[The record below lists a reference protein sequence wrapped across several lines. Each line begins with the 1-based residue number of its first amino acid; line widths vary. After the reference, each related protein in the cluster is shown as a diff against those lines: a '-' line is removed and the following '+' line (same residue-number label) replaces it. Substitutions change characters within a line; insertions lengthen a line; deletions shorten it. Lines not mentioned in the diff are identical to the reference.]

1 MASRQ
6 QTRWIVKDEEESVQ
20 PTAAKDVKA
29 GDPTVA
35 PARHQRSRDLER
47 EDLEKPR
54 IESIIDHYS
63 TQPPAVVKTSSWIVK
78 DEEEPVQPTAAK
90 DVEAGDPTVAPAR
103 HQRKKTCLCGLGIYE
118 MFTAVISLTLIFM
131 VTSGKLLPPSTCP
144 NTGAARLR
152 NKRSLTWSKRFWVH
166 LLRSQTLKALKN
178 TSLRLQ
184 TEWLA

>member
-63 TQPPAVVKTSSWIVK
+63 TQPPAV
-78 DEEEPVQPTAAK
+78 
-90 DVEAGDPTVAPAR
+90 
-103 HQRKKTCLCGLGIYE
+103 
-118 MFTAVISLTLIFM
+118 
-131 VTSGKLLPPSTCP
+131 
-144 NTGAARLR
+144 
-152 NKRSLTWSKRFWVH
+152 
-166 LLRSQTLKALKN
+166 
-178 TSLRLQ
+178 
-184 TEWLA
+184 